1 MLIFLTAWMLPPH
14 SGKDTDS
21 PSMRSKSVCS
31 FIHVFP
37 GSPVR
42 SIDQGGFPLFF
53 RTVSQHIAYVYVP
66 SLQQRRPEAPFAP
79 ERFREDDGDLR
90 LFGGHC
96 DFATRNV
103 SRLCDGSNVTMT
115 KPELQKKEARERLE
129 EARKLISA
137 GEWKAAETILASIA
151 TPSMADPAL
160 RLGSETVLG
169 MPRKVQSAL
178 LKIAKLRP
186 DSVAKAGL
194 QYLLVPPPSLLLP
207 LTDFS
212 LEERRDMNELNRQPV
227 PRMLHQI
234 WLGQLPV
241 PPSAAKWKRHAE
253 QNGFRYRLWREADLE
268 ALNVPR
274 HPAFVEM
281 MEAGDLPGAV
291 DVARYFI
298 LHTQGGIY
306 LDCDWYP
313 ARDDLSFSDVL
324 PLIGLSAL
332 LEDTPR
338 DTGLGSAL
346 LTNSFIAT
354 PAGHPVFARL
364 LDIIP
369 EATRRLP
376 DGPAWWSTGPLIMTL
391 LFRRTTFTV
400 PDAAFVAA
408 NLQRRAPIEEVEAA
422 QSEAQAS
429 GNGLLIG
436 WKSW

>member
-1 MLIFLTAWMLPPH
+1 M
-14 SGKDTDS
+14 
-21 PSMRSKSVCS
+21 
-31 FIHVFP
+31 
-37 GSPVR
+37 
-42 SIDQGGFPLFF
+42 FF
-53 RTVSQHIAYVYVP
+53 QTVTQHIASVYVP
-66 SLQQRRPEAPFAP
+66 GLERIRLYLPFAP
-79 ERFREDDGDLR
+79 ERFRLHDACVEKRGECRKTAAEFVD
-90 LFGGHC
+90 C
-96 DFATRNV
+96 P
-103 SRLCDGSNVTMT
+103 CYGSNAAMT
-115 KPELQKKEARERLE
+115 KPTTDATSGREKLIEARSLIASGNLE
-129 EARKLISA
+129 VAEHLLRTIS
-137 GEWKAAETILASIA
+137 GYSSI
-151 TPSMADPAL
+151 DPEL

-178 LKIAKLRP
+178 LKIAKLRG
-186 DSVAKAGL
+186 DSVTRIGL
-194 QYLLVPPPSLLLP
+194 QYSLVPPPSLLLP
-207 LTDFS
+207 LTEFTLD
-212 LEERRDMNELNRQPV
+212 ERRQMNELNRQVV
-227 PRMLHQI
+227 PRTLHQI

-241 PPSAAKWKRHAE
+241 PPSTAKWKRHAE
-253 QNGFRYRLWREADLE
+253 LNGFKYRLWREADLE

-298 LHTQGGIY
+298 LHAQGGIY

-313 ARDDLSFSDVL
+313 ARDDLSFADVL

-332 LEDTPR
+332 LEETPR
-338 DTGLGSAL
+338 DTGLGGAL

-354 PAGHPVFARL
+354 PPRHPVFARL

-391 LFRRTTFTV
+391 LFRRTTFSV

-408 NLQRRAPIEEVEAA
+408 NLARRAPLEEVEAA
-422 QSEAQAS
+422 QAS
-429 GNGLLIG
+429 ARETDSGLLIG